1 MREDVDKVASGSF
14 VSPLLLYAAKNSVR
28 GSLCIQPIF
37 WLMFWVFMLGAVC
50 VRFFPRLI
58 LDWFPEHD
66 GRCGVTLSLSCLAIA
81 VPAGLN
87 ITTQAVD
94 TLSDRSS
101 QPLVV
106 HLMCLRRGG
115 SALCLIVFYVSRL
128 LNDRRLKDIYS
139 T

>member
-1 MREDVDKVASGSF
+1 MRQHVDKVASDSF
-14 VSPLLLYAAKNSVR
+14 VSLSLLYQPRTQFEAACAY
-28 GSLCIQPIF
+28 SLIF

-106 HLMCLRRGG
+106 HLMCLGRGG